1 MKEQVAKQKEGIQ
14 HNLIKNQLLKKQ
26 QELMEQQELE
36 RKQQEIIARQQ
47 QGQQKNRTASHH
59 HHHHQHHEPSSHSR
73 NEIPSV
79 VSRVSALSTDQR
91 SSRTSGQS
99 GVGNGSS
106 RYSAGSSTVT
116 GTSSSRGGQTHN
128 QSSGASSSRGSGG
141 STVVGGHIH
150 GNSTKTTSRLSELSR
165 VSESSRG
172 TNGPAGSGSSHQMTL
187 NRSVSNHHH
196 HHHSKQT
203 PKVTAHLP
211 VPYPPQVKQ
220 NRAAAAKLAR
230 TLPSETLSSTNMPAM
245 RTNREFSNNYDILQM
260 RQVGQLSGNKII
272 RNFSEANLSELENY
286 YETDGDDAK
295 GLEFEPTN
303 LDIKPNHFI
312 DPFSPDLFKD
322 EIIDIDF
329 GAIDAFTEALNA
341 QITSEQ
347 NGQPPPKNLQFPSHI
362 LSSNHASFIDNQLL
376 LGDSSINAGD
386 GHSGINVQFLKP
398 SNDSNTY
405 YTSDHTGSTGANTAT
420 TSSAPTGTGSGSG
433 SGVTGTDEASQ
444 YSHTNSFGS
453 LIDVQKNRS
462 QSTHDFNTTNRQSV
476 LTSLDNLINATTSS
490 RTASTRYSNS
500 TYVR

>member
-1 MKEQVAKQKEGIQ
+1 MKEQVAKQKGEIQ
-14 HNLIKNQLLKKQ
+14 HGLIKNQLLKKQ
-26 QELMEQQELE
+26 QELLEQQELE

-47 QGQQKNRTASHH
+47 GLQQQQQKSSR
-59 HHHHQHHEPSSHSR
+59 QPSSSQIESHSNR

-79 VSRVSALSTDQR
+79 LSRVSALSTTDQR
-91 SSRTSGQS
+91 SSRGSGQS
-99 GVGNGSS
+99 
-106 RYSAGSSTVT
+106 RYSGESSTVT
-116 GTSSSRGGQTHN
+116 GSSSSRQQ
-128 QSSGASSSRGSGG
+128 QSSS
-141 STVVGGHIH
+141 V
-150 GNSTKTTSRLSELSR
+150 NSTRTNQTKQSRISDLSR

-172 TNGPAGSGSSHQMTL
+172 TDGPAGPISNSS
-187 NRSVSNHHH
+187 HHH
-196 HHHSKQT
+196 HHQMIINRSASNIKQT
-203 PKVTAHLP
+203 PKVTAHIP
-211 VPYPPQVKQ
+211 VPQIPKSS
-220 NRAAAAKLAR
+220 RAASSKSMRPNTAA
-230 TLPSETLSSTNMPAM
+230 SSDLLTATNQPALK
-245 RTNREFSNNYDILQM
+245 TNREYTNNYNNYDILQM

-286 YETDGDDAK
+286 YESEDAK

-341 QITSEQ
+341 QISSEK
-347 NGQPPPKNLQFPSHI
+347 NGTPPPKNLQFPSHI

-376 LGDSSINAGD
+376 LGDSSINVGGGD
-386 GHSGINVQFLKP
+386 VHSGVNVQFLKP
-398 SNDSNTY
+398 SRDSNSY
-405 YTSDHTGSTGANTAT
+405 YTSDNTANTAS
-420 TSSAPTGTGSGSG
+420 TSAATSAPTSGTSAN
-433 SGVTGTDEASQ
+433 DDASQ

-462 QSTHDFNTTNRQSV
+462 NSTHDFNTTNRQSV
-476 LTSLDNLINATTSS
+476 LTSLDNLINTTTS